1 VLLATAILV
10 FGGQGAILAAEA
22 ASSAKPGGKLKWLPY
37 RPQTATRAVETAAGH
52 FSGDRD
58 NQVVPAG
65 GSAAAESRQASDQGG
80 PRRISSAMADPFGD
94 MSPAAQQPGGAAQQS
109 SLPPIT
115 GAAARGGEDP
125 PAVGPSVLPT
135 DPPKTSTGPTPKA
148 GAGSIWHGEA
158 MPLTAPEIEAGK
170 LAPAG
175 VLADK
180 LNSQRCP
187 TPKHE
192 DFMRPI
198 TEVRPDI
205 APLES
210 EQAAK
215 RRERKVP
222 IWSPEP
228 DYYDGTKIVI
238 PRECPIYDEKTPP
251 IDARA
256 ARGFAPITFTW
267 KASGLCH
274 KPLYFEDVHLERYG
288 HSLGP
293 ILQPVAS
300 GAHFFVTVPTLPY
313 QMGLTPPWECIYTL
327 GYYRPGSCAPYM
339 LDPLPL
345 SVRAGLLEAG
355 VVTGLVFA
363 LP

>member
-1 VLLATAILV
+1 
-10 FGGQGAILAAEA
+10 
-22 ASSAKPGGKLKWLPY
+22 LP
-37 RPQTATRAVETAAGH
+37 PIVA
-52 FSGDRD
+52 
-58 NQVVPAG
+58 PAG
-65 GSAAAESRQASDQGG
+65 RSGADSPSAAAKV
-80 PRRISSAMADPFGD
+80 P
-94 MSPAAQQPGGAAQQS
+94 PG
-109 SLPPIT
+109 T
-115 GAAARGGEDP
+115 
-125 PAVGPSVLPT
+125 
-135 DPPKTSTGPTPKA
+135 TPKA
-148 GAGSIWHGEA
+148 AAGPATNGKAGVAWPSEA

-170 LAPAG
+170 LVPSAG
-175 VLADK
+175 VLAERGDG
-180 LNSQRCP
+180 QRCP
-187 TPKHE
+187 TPRHE

-198 TEVRPDI
+198 TEVQPDI
-205 APLES
+205 APLEP

-228 DYYDGTKIVI
+228 DYYDGTKIVV
-238 PRECPIYDEKTPP
+238 PRECPIYDEKLPP
-251 IDARA
+251 IDASA

-355 VVTGLVFA
+355 IVTGLVFA